1 MTDQSMSSADTQC
14 PTCGRVC
21 VSEGSLILHIDRMHS
36 GARPYPCIWPECNK
50 TFPSAEHARKHL
62 RNTHQPSRLKCS
74 HCDSFYTTSS
84 ALRRHERVHS
94 TKRRYIC
101 PRCGSGFDLSE
112 PYKIHLRQHDGL
124 QPYSCSVCSKKFV
137 SRAVCRRHRAGHNKT
152 S

>member
-1 MTDQSMSSADTQC
+1 M
-14 PTCGRVC
+14 R
-21 VSEGSLILHIDRMHS
+21 LHILVITCQPATS
-36 GARPYPCIWPECNK
+36 TTYFLLSLKGVAVFVTYARPFHDY
-50 TFPSAEHARKHL
+50 
-62 RNTHQPSRLKCS
+62 
-74 HCDSFYTTSS
+74 FY
-84 ALRRHERVHS
+84 A
-94 TKRRYIC
+94 KNNCFRYIC